1 MWRSETLMKIKLDTS
16 CFPRNMEMPIYPREG
31 TQYSLNRKVRGK
43 HYYKIMEH
51 LLSDPYHFII

>member
-1 MWRSETLMKIKLDTS
+1 MKIKLDTS